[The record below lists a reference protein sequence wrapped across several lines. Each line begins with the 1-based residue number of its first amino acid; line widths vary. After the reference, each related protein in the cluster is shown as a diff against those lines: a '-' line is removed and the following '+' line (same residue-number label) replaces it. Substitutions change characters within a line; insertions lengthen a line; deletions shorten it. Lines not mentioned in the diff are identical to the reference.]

1 MEQNE
6 YLVDGAD
13 MTTVADAIREK
24 GGTTEPLSF
33 PDGMASAVRDIPS
46 GGTDLSLGI
55 AGATVGQIAKIT
67 EVDETGKPTKWEPV
81 DMAGGESEYELVFS
95 DEIKEDVGSYY
106 RNTDMNGEPFSL
118 TDVIV
123 VIFTKAFAE
132 STNNAG
138 RGISFVESGK
148 WAFNAFNISNSI
160 PNNGSNFGKYDV
172 SRVKLVN
179 GYQTRTIYNVS
190 QNSTN
195 VFGTM
200 QEASGN
206 APGMKYVQFLSDK
219 EKLFSIA
226 NPKGAITCLKIVG
239 YTNPLVSAGSI
250 IKMYKR
256 KGT

>member
-1 MEQNE
+1 MAQNE

-13 MTTVADAIREK
+13 MTTVADAIRAK
-24 GGTTEPLSF
+24 GGTTAPLSF
-33 PDGMASAVRDIPS
+33 PEGMAEAVRDIPS

-55 AGATVGQIAKIT
+55 TGAQVGQIAKIT
-67 EVDETGKPTKWEPV
+67 AVDTDGKPTKWEPV
-81 DMAGGESEYELVFS
+81 DMTVGESEYELVFS

-118 TDVIV
+118 TDVVV

-132 STNNAG
+132 STNSAG
-138 RGISFVESGK
+138 RAISFVESGR
-148 WAFNAFNISNSI
+148 WGRDQFIISNSV
-160 PNNGSNFGKYDV
+160 PNDGTNFGKYDV
-172 SRVKLVN
+172 SHVQLVN
-179 GYQTRTIYNVS
+179 GYQIRTIYNVS
-190 QNSTN
+190 QNNSN
-195 VFGTM
+195 VFGSM